1 MTKQPKDLNTQGAL
15 DQKVPNYV
23 FRPIGFVRSPFR
35 KKHGV
40 PRQSVMASQVKGEI
54 WLDPEFP
61 DLGLNALR
69 RIEGFSHLWIVFVFH
84 EHGGKKWKPSIR
96 PPRLGGREKV
106 GVLASRSPH
115 RPNPIG
121 ISAVEF
127 HGVKE
132 QDGKIILKVAG
143 LDLLDGTPVLDI
155 KPYLPYADSI
165 PEASAGWASE
175 EIPTFP
181 VRWEKEALD
190 QFAELAKKMR
200 QIEVSEY
207 ESESESVR
215 QSQPMQNQKL
225 SRDSVSEFW
234 GDFET
239 LKELVNE
246 VLSQDPRPGFQKRE
260 HPVGALQSEGLSY
273 GICIGPIEVKF
284 QIQNGGWRILSVWS
298 AAE

>member
-1 MTKQPKDLNTQGAL
+1 MTTSRRDLTTPGSWGQTSQDYA
-15 DQKVPNYV
+15 
-23 FRPIGFVRSPFR
+23 FRPIGFVKSPFR
-35 KKHGV
+35 QKHGV
-40 PRQSVMASQVKGEI
+40 PRQSTMASQVKGEI
-54 WLDPEFP
+54 WLDPGFP

-127 HGVKE
+127 HGLIE
-132 QDGKIILKVAG
+132 CDGKIGLKVSG

-165 PEASAGWASE
+165 PEASSGWASAQ
-175 EIPTFP
+175 IPIFP
-181 VRWEKEALD
+181 VQWDPSALD
-190 QFAELAKKMR
+190 QFADIAKKTAH
-200 QIEVSEY
+200 
-207 ESESESVR
+207 
-215 QSQPMQNQKL
+215 
-225 SRDSVSEFW
+225 
-234 GDFET
+234 GDVLG
-239 LKELVNE
+239 LKELINE
-246 VLSQDPRPGFQKRE
+246 VISQDPRPGFQKRE
-260 HPVGALQSEGLSY
+260 HPVQAPESEGLSY
-273 GICIGPIEVKF
+273 GICVGSIEVKF
-284 QIQNGGWRILSVWS
+284 QIQNGGWLILSVWS